1 MLLTQRWAPAA
12 IYAEHA
18 RFAGLTSAGLSGDV
32 GGNRPAAHVAHLS
45 PAAHIAQFVDSF
57 KPEVVADEL
66 ITINSDEVGSGWDE
80 GEKGVDREEGEKGVD
95 REEGGKGVD
104 KEEGEK
110 GVDRAKG
117 EKGVDKE
124 EGGKGVDRKEGE
136 KGVDRVE
143 VWPGGGE
150 QEALGRR
157 ETGERAKGAEG
168 RAGCRSAGRWW

>member
-104 KEEGEK
+104 RE
-110 GVDRAKG
+110 
-117 EKGVDKE
+117 
-124 EGGKGVDRKEGE
+124 EGE